1 MILVDTSVWIDHFRH
16 PDPIL
21 FKLLDDEKIVTHPFV
36 IGELTMGSPPKHNQ
50 IGYLFQLEQSTMATD
65 AEVLHFVVKHKLQ
78 GVGIG
83 YLDAHLL
90 ASVQL
95 SPEMLLWTSDKR
107 LAIAAAA
114 LSLSYTPT
122 VN

>member
-1 MILVDTSVWIDHFRH
+1 MILVDTSIWIDHFRH

-21 FKLLDDEKIVTHPFV
+21 FKLLDDEEIMTHPFV

-50 IGYLFQLEQSTMATD
+50 IGYLNQLEQSIMATD
-65 AEVLHFVVKHKLQ
+65 AEVLHFVVRHKLQ

-90 ASVQL
+90 ASAQVT
-95 SPEMLLWTSDKR
+95 PETLLWTSDKR
-107 LAIAAAA
+107 LATVAAA
-114 LSLSYTPT
+114 LSLRYTT
-122 VN
+122 LVN